1 MVRHFDHVTF
11 VVADVARAAA
21 FFALLGF
28 VEDKRV
34 VIAGAKFARYMG
46 VDGIEAEHVT
56 LVLAGAA
63 PRTEIQLLNYRRPT
77 TTAASDGSVN
87 PTRPGFNHICFAVDD
102 LAAELARLR
111 PQGVAL
117 LNDVME
123 FHDRKLV
130 FLAGPEGIVV
140 ELSQWGKTG

>member
-1 MVRHFDHVTF
+1 MVKHFDHVTF

-34 VIAGAKFARYMG
+34 VIAGPKFARYMR

-56 LVLAGAA
+56 LVLANAE
-63 PRTEIQLLNYRRPT
+63 PRAEIQLLHYRRPSGME
-77 TTAASDGSVN
+77 ASDGAVS
-87 PTRPGFNHICFAVDD
+87 PMRPGFNHICFAVDD
-102 LAAELARLR
+102 LAAEVARLGAH
-111 PQGVAL
+111 GVAR
-117 LNDVME
+117 LNEVME

-140 ELSQWGKTG
+140 ELSQRGSA

>member
-28 VEDKRV
+28 IEDKRV
-34 VIAGAKFARYMG
+34 VIAGPKFARYMR

-56 LVLAGAA
+56 LVLANAA
-63 PRTEIQLLNYRRPT
+63 PRTEIQLLHYRRPSGT
-77 TTAASDGSVN
+77 EASDGAIS

-102 LAAELARLR
+102 LAREVARL
-111 PQGVAL
+111 QAHGVGL
-117 LNDVME
+117 LNEVME

-130 FLAGPEGIVV
+130 FLAGPEGVVV
-140 ELSQWGKTG
+140 ELSQWGSA